1 MKRFSGYI
9 EGLAF
14 KLVGF
19 RVWRFQG
26 SMYVYMYIYIY
37 LCIYT
42 YIDKQIYVYIYIY
55 VGRETWPFLE
65 LPIWSCTLEQS
76 RDQTQN
82 VCMCVRESRA
92 SAQS

>member
-37 LCIYT
+37 LP
-42 YIDKQIYVYIYIY
+42 VYIHIH
-55 VGRETWPFLE
+55 R
-65 LPIWSCTLEQS
+65 
-76 RDQTQN
+76 
-82 VCMCVRESRA
+82 
-92 SAQS
+92 

>member
-1 MKRFSGYI
+1 MKRFSVYI

-26 SMYVYMYIYIY
+26 SMYVYIYIY
-37 LCIYT
+37 LYIYT

-55 VGRETWPFLE
+55 RE
-65 LPIWSCTLEQS
+65 
-76 RDQTQN
+76 RDMAFSGTAHM
-82 VCMCVRESRA
+82 VMYP
-92 SAQS
+92 